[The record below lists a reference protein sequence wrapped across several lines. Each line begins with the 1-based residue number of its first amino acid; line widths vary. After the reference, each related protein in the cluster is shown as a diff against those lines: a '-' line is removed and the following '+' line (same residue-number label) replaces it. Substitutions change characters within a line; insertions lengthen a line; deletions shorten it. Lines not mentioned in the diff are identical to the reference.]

1 MIEKIIHG
9 IEFNNPYDISSK
21 KTQKLLIRSKKKSRI
36 SRRVY
41 QSLFVDV
48 ANSFM
53 EYIHSLDVDEIQKL
67 GDDLKANGWGTK
79 SLLEIENVYEILTVF
94 QMFYYFKGRLPLTNG
109 LLIDPDGEAPEGRE
123 KINLKL
129 LCKMFKDTESHGLV
143 SIQFLCVLGIFFALH
158 ISISKYAIMELYR
171 NLSYEILSGARD
183 LEFQATSD
191 LICEKSFQINNVTL
205 LNIKR
210 KEKQDKKK

>member
-21 KTQKLLIRSKKKSRI
+21 KTQKLLIRLKKKSRI

-79 SLLEIENVYEILTVF
+79 SLLE
-94 QMFYYFKGRLPLTNG
+94 
-109 LLIDPDGEAPEGRE
+109 
-123 KINLKL
+123 LKTS
-129 LCKMFKDTESHGLV
+129 M
-143 SIQFLCVLGIFFALH
+143 
-158 ISISKYAIMELYR
+158 KY
-171 NLSYEILSGARD
+171 
-183 LEFQATSD
+183 
-191 LICEKSFQINNVTL
+191 
-205 LNIKR
+205 
-210 KEKQDKKK
+210 